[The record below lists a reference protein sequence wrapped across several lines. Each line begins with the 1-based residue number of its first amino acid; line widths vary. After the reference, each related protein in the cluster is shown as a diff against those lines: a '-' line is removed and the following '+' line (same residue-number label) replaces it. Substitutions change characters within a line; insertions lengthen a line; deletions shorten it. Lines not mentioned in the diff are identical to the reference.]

1 MKNMLFL
8 FSTVVLFTSCSSNP
22 NRELTTE
29 QRKAEVYYTQGTNE
43 LVSKNYQKALTNL
56 LSAKELDPKDSKIRN
71 NLGMAYYFREQ
82 IVLAEE
88 ELKTA
93 ISLDEKNTDARLNL
107 GSLYMAKNRF
117 KEARTLFEKAAKDLT
132 FTNQYRNYY
141 NLALLSLAE
150 GDRRQ
155 AFVYLD
161 KSIKEKEDYCTA
173 HFKLGELYAEEFRFQ
188 QALSS
193 FREAGKGTC
202 VSEPAPL
209 YHQALALQSLNR
221 PVEAKRKFTEIMEKF
236 SSTRFSTMAGI
247 QIKKINNNEQTTQQA
262 RETEIIR
269 QSEPVETPNF

>member
-8 FSTVVLFTSCSSNP
+8 LSLVVLSTSCSSNA

-43 LVSKNYQKALTNL
+43 LVNKNYQKALTNL
-56 LSAKELDPKDSKIRN
+56 LAAKELDPKDSKIRN

-82 IVLAEE
+82 LALAEE

-107 GSLYMAKNRF
+107 GSLYMSKNRF

-155 AFVYLD
+155 AFVYLE
-161 KSIKEKEDYCTA
+161 KSIKEREDYCTA

-188 QALSS
+188 QALAS

-209 YHQALALQSLNR
+209 YHQALALQNLNR
-221 PVEAKRKFTEIMEKF
+221 PAEAKRKFTEVMEKF

-247 QIKKINNNEQTTQQA
+247 QLKKINNNEQTTQQA

>member
-1 MKNMLFL
+1 MKNMFFL
-8 FSTVVLFTSCSSNP
+8 LSLVVLLTSCSSNP

-43 LVSKNYQKALTNL
+43 LVNKNYQKALTNL
-56 LSAKELDPKDSKIRN
+56 LAAKELDPKDSKIRN

-82 IVLAEE
+82 FALAEE

-93 ISLDEKNTDARLNL
+93 ISLNEKNTDARLNL
-107 GSLYMAKNRF
+107 GSIYLSKNRF
-117 KEARTLFEKAAKDLT
+117 KDARIHFEKASNDLT

-150 GDRRQ
+150 GDRRE

-188 QALSS
+188 KALTS

-209 YHQALALQSLNR
+209 YHQALALQNLNR
-221 PVEAKRKFTEIMEKF
+221 PAEAKRKFTEVMEKF

-247 QIKKINNNEQTTQQA
+247 QLKKMNNNEQPTQQA